1 MPIAEFS
8 IQLRN
13 ARIAQGFSQNEVATI
28 LHVTRQSI
36 SKWENGR
43 GYPDLD
49 NLIQLSEVY
58 KMSID
63 NLLKESSELKDQ
75 INTNNAEIA
84 EKRVQLKKINM
95 DLYQNTDEGLLLI
108 ILTIISA
115 IIPPVGIFMPVYVMW
130 RNNKYNSLYK
140 TIIFVSILVI
150 IISLIS
156 TYVLLSDTW
165 LKPSNTTVYQIK

>member
-1 MPIAEFS
+1 
-8 IQLRN
+8 
-13 ARIAQGFSQNEVATI
+13 
-28 LHVTRQSI
+28 
-36 SKWENGR
+36 
-43 GYPDLD
+43 
-49 NLIQLSEVY
+49 
-58 KMSID
+58 MSID

>member
-1 MPIAEFS
+1 M
-8 IQLRN
+8 
-13 ARIAQGFSQNEVATI
+13 ATI

-58 KMSID
+58 KISID
-63 NLLKESSELKDQ
+63 NLLKENAELKGQ
-75 INTNNAEIA
+75 TNTNNVEIA
-84 EKRVQLKKINM
+84 KKRARLKKINM

-108 ILTIISA
+108 ILAIISA
-115 IIPPVGIFMPVYVMW
+115 IIPPIGIFMPVYVMW
-130 RNNKYNSLYK
+130 RNNKYNILYK
-140 TIIFVSILVI
+140 TIIVVSVIVI

-156 TYVLLSDTW
+156 TYVILSDTW